1 MIIDGKAL
9 AADVEVETAERVKKL
24 AEKGIVPGLATVLVG
39 ENPASQMYIRLKHS
53 ACTRVGIRSENV
65 VLPENS
71 SEEELIAKIQELNG
85 RPDINGILLQLPLPK
100 GLSPQ
105 KAMMS
110 ILPEKDV
117 DGFHPVNM
125 GALLL
130 GAERLVPCTPRG
142 IIYALERLGKKLEGA
157 EAVIVGHSNVVGKP
171 LAAML
176 LNRNATVQVCHVFT
190 KDLAEHTRDAEI
202 LVVAAGVPA
211 LIKKEMVRPGAIVFD
226 VGINRVGDKTVG
238 DVDFDGRKGHCLGH
252 NPCSGRRRTA
262 HGGHAA
268 LPDGIGGREPDDL
281 KMSLVI
287 ALAASREAVI
297 GADRRAIAFLGPC
310 PELEEELYS
319 GQIKNDQELADRARE
334 LGASLQVSDGR
345 EKVWRRG
352 DLLVGEVT
360 EISAKL
366 SRRRRIYLT
375 PGASLQVDITSG
387 EDSTSAGRGRRRR
400 GEDQSLGRRGVHSL
414 WQPFHTEAGLRRGGP
429 GGGKGKRGSHQE
441 HPGKSRR

>member
-9 AADVEVETAERVKKL
+9 AADVEVETAERAKKL
-24 AEKGIVPGLATVLVG
+24 VERGIVPGLATVMVG

-71 SEEELIAKIQELNG
+71 SEEELIARVLELNG

-100 GLSPQ
+100 GLSPLR
-105 KAMMS
+105 AMMS

-176 LNRNATVQVCHVFT
+176 LSRNATVQVCHVFT
-190 KDLAEHTRDAEI
+190 KDLASHTRKAEI

-226 VGINRVGDKTVG
+226 VGINQVGDKTVG
-238 DVDFDGRKGHCLGH
+238 DVDF
-252 NPCSGRRRTA
+252 
-262 HGGHAA
+262 
-268 LPDGIGGREPDDL
+268 
-281 KMSLVI
+281 
-287 ALAASREAVI
+287 EAVRDI
-297 GADRRAIAFLGPC
+297 ASAI
-310 PELEEELYS
+310 
-319 GQIKNDQELADRARE
+319 
-334 LGASLQVSDGR
+334 
-345 EKVWRRG
+345 
-352 DLLVGEVT
+352 
-360 EISAKL
+360 
-366 SRRRRIYLT
+366 T
-375 PGASLQVDITSG
+375 PV
-387 EDSTSAGRGRRRR
+387 
-400 GEDQSLGRRGVHSL
+400 
-414 WQPFHTEAGLRRGGP
+414 P
-429 GGGKGKRGSHQE
+429 GGVGPLTVAMLLSQTIFAAE
-441 HPGKSRR
+441 SQMI

>member
-9 AADVEVETAERVKKL
+9 AADVEVETAQRVKKL
-24 AEKGIVPGLATVLVG
+24 AGMGMVPGLATVLVG

-53 ACTRVGIRSENV
+53 ACSRVGIRSENV
-65 VLPENS
+65 VLPAES
-71 SEEELIAKIQELNG
+71 TEAELIARIQELNG

-105 KAMMS
+105 RAMMS

-142 IIYALERLGKKLEGA
+142 IIYALERLGMTGKKLEGA

-176 LNRNATVQVCHVFT
+176 LSRNATVQVCHVFT
-190 KDLAEHTRDAEI
+190 RDLAEHTRDAEI

-238 DVDFDGRKGHCLGH
+238 DVDY
-252 NPCSGRRRTA
+252 
-262 HGGHAA
+262 
-268 LPDGIGGREPDDL
+268 
-281 KMSLVI
+281 
-287 ALAASREAVI
+287 EAVKEI
-297 GADRRAIAFLGPC
+297 ASAI
-310 PELEEELYS
+310 
-319 GQIKNDQELADRARE
+319 
-334 LGASLQVSDGR
+334 
-345 EKVWRRG
+345 
-352 DLLVGEVT
+352 
-360 EISAKL
+360 
-366 SRRRRIYLT
+366 T
-375 PGASLQVDITSG
+375 PV
-387 EDSTSAGRGRRRR
+387 
-400 GEDQSLGRRGVHSL
+400 
-414 WQPFHTEAGLRRGGP
+414 P
-429 GGGKGKRGSHQE
+429 GGVGPLTVAMLLSQTVSAAESQAGSQ
-441 HPGKSRR
+441 